1 MARAWSASS
10 TDYYHVLY
18 EVARTI
24 NSTLSLQQ
32 VLSLVVQSAAKA
44 MDAKACSLRLL
55 NLKRDRLEI
64 SAAFGLSESYIAK
77 GPVHVSRSPMDA
89 QALRGTPVV
98 VRNVREDKRLQYPA
112 EVVREGIVSILV
124 VPVTVR
130 DVVIGALRVYTAE
143 VRDFG
148 PEEIEFLSAIANLAG
163 IAIENARVYQ
173 TLEEQFEAI
182 RRQAIPWAEN
192 FDKPYWRG

>member
-1 MARAWSASS
+1 MTGEGASPR
-10 TDYYHVLY
+10 TDYYHALY
-18 EVARTI
+18 NVARTI

-32 VLSLVVQSAAKA
+32 VLSLVAQSTAKA
-44 MDAKACSLRLL
+44 MEAKACSLRLL
-55 NLKRDRLEI
+55 NLKRDTLEI
-64 SAAFGLSESYIAK
+64 SAAYGLSDMYIAK
-77 GPVHVSRSPMDA
+77 GPIRVNRSPMDA

-98 VRNVREDKRLQYPA
+98 VRDVRTDDRLQYPA

-143 VRDFG
+143 VREFG
-148 PEEIEFLSAIANLAG
+148 PEDIEFLSAIANLAG
-163 IAIENARVYQ
+163 IAIENARVYKA
-173 TLEEQFEAI
+173 LEEQFEAI